1 MFRKI
6 LGEVQRWVAAH
17 EDALNARE
25 ARIFLRRWP
34 LCWEEELFAVQAPNR
49 LRYLSFLL
57 RQNHLY
63 RFVQTWKFTLL
74 NYLSAFPLFVCGY
87 RRARSFHDLRL
98 RLIEALSH
106 KTVC

>member
-1 MFRKI
+1 
-6 LGEVQRWVAAH
+6 WVAAH